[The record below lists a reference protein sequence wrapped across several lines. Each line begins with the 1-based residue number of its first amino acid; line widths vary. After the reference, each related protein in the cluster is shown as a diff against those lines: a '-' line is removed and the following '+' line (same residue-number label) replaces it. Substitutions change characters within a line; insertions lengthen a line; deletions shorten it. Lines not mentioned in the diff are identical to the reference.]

1 MLALCADVSVIRD
14 VNTINKDK
22 RRVWVFCLLDKTL
35 EFARFLYY
43 HIYMRTIRQSLFLA
57 YCFILFSCFAFGQEA
72 PIIIDGIHTASAPV
86 SGVNEKQQFD
96 LLENT
101 LTEADIAL
109 RQENYSKAINLADTL
124 LKEGFVDFRIYN
136 LMAAAYEKANDC
148 TNAIYYASKA
158 IYMAPSKVE
167 PYLTRTECYL
177 KDKKINL
184 ATKDVET
191 ALALNPKSEK
201 AKELKNILYT
211 NPKLKAQNS
220 QNDNQALP
228 KWFSKYLIIVCLV
241 FAVLLFLRYRKPEY
255 VDSHGRRLKE
265 YNIKEQYDFIRLI
278 GEGGMGKVYEAY
290 DNSLKRKVAIKRIRP
305 ELLRNGAFRE
315 QFLTEARTVAM
326 LRHPSIVEIYTVIET
341 TTSLYLVFEYVEGQ
355 TLETRL
361 DIDNYIP
368 FNEIKE
374 IFKSVCAGLTYAHSL
389 DIVHCDLK
397 PGNIMI
403 ADFGPA
409 KVMDFGVAQ
418 KIAKD
423 KKDKENLS
431 VAGTPAYMSP
441 EQQKGYTSKQSDI
454 FSLGVC
460 LYEALIGVVPWGV
473 KGYDLNNKIIVK
485 PSRINPRLPKEIDT
499 LIIKALAQN
508 PDERIQSVEEF
519 WELLNACELE
529 NN

>member
-1 MLALCADVSVIRD
+1 M
-14 VNTINKDK
+14 K
-22 RRVWVFCLLDKTL
+22 F
-35 EFARFLYY
+35 
-43 HIYMRTIRQSLFLA
+43 
-57 YCFILFSCFAFGQEA
+57 
-72 PIIIDGIHTASAPV
+72 IIDEQTEDTRI
-86 SGVNEKQQFD
+86 D
-96 LLENT
+96 LYLAEIMPN
-101 LTEADIAL
+101 LS
-109 RQENYSKAINLADTL
+109 RSKIQKLI
-124 LKEGFVDFRIYN
+124 KEGFTDFRIYN
-136 LMAAAYEKANDC
+136 FQAIAYEKLDDC
-148 TNAIYYASKA
+148 PNALYYASKA
-158 IYMAPSKVE
+158 IYIAPSAVG
-167 PYLTRTECYL
+167 PYLTRAECYL
-177 KDKKINL
+177 KDKKIPL

-191 ALALNPKSEK
+191 ALSFNPKSEK
-201 AKELKNILYT
+201 AQQLKNILFT
-211 NPKLKAQNS
+211 NPKSKAQDQKNG
-220 QNDNQALP
+220 DNLP
-228 KWFSKYLIIVCLV
+228 KWFSKYILIVALL
-241 FAVLLFLRYRKPEY
+241 FGVLLFLRYRKPEY

-305 ELLRNGAFRE
+305 ELLKSGTFRE
-315 QFLTEARTVAM
+315 QFLSEARTVAM

-374 IFKSVCAGLTYAHSL
+374 IFKSVCAGLAYAHSL

-418 KIAKD
+418 KIVKG
-423 KKDKENLS
+423 KKDKENIS
-431 VAGTPAYMSP
+431 IAGTPAYMSP

-485 PSRINPRLPKEIDT
+485 PSRINPKLPKEIDT
-499 LIIKALAQN
+499 LITKALAQN
-508 PDERIQSVEEF
+508 PEERIQTVEEF
-519 WELLNACELE
+519 WNLLDACELE